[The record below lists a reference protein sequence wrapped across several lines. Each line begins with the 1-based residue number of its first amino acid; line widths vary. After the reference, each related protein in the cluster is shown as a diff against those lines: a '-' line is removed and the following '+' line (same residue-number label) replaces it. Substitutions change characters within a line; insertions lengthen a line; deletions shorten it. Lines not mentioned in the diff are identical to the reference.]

1 MSIKGRNENISLAN
15 AAKIIKSQAKT
26 KVLNN
31 LKILWDRS
39 PYKASMLS
47 KVTRRMEINTKPTS
61 G

>member
-1 MSIKGRNENISLAN
+1 MSMKGRNKNTSSAN

-39 PYKASMLS
+39 PYKANMLS
-47 KVTRRMEINTKPTS
+47 KVTILM
-61 G
+61 